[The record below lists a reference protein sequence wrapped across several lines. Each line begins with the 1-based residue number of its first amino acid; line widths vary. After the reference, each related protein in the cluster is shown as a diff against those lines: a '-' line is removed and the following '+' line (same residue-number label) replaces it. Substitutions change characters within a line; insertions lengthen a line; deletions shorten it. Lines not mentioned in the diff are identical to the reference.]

1 MVEVNQWNLC
11 PIQLAQDP
19 LAGSRVED
27 GTRSVEAINSY
38 NRYLHLCLY
47 FIFEFRYA
55 HLNNDHF
62 LHLQCELL
70 GTRRVPA
77 IKKTPCGKS
86 SSRVRNSTNLELLR
100 RSTQPSTGS
109 SHFPPDQSLILW
121 TAHEKFLI

>member
-19 LAGSRVED
+19 LVGSRVED
-27 GTRSVEAINSY
+27 WTRSVEAINSY

-62 LHLQCELL
+62 LHMQCEVI
-70 GTRRVPA
+70 RY
-77 IKKTPCGKS
+77 
-86 SSRVRNSTNLELLR
+86 E
-100 RSTQPSTGS
+100 TGS
-109 SHFPPDQSLILW
+109 GHQKNTLQEIQFAS
-121 TAHEKFLI
+121 EKLD